1 MVFQTGQ
8 PKIGG
13 RQPGSINKLTKSVKE
28 AFAEAFDR
36 MGGADALVEWGKENP
51 TDFYKLASKLIPV
64 DVSLGIKQIP
74 TARAFPKEP
83 VTIDNDEQLNS
94 IDAGNTLSL
103 DCVH

>member
-13 RQPGSINKLTKSVKE
+13 RQPGSENKFTKSVKE

-64 DVSLGIKQIP
+64 DVSLGIQQIP
-74 TARAFPKEP
+74 QARAFPLGLP
-83 VTIDNDEQLNS
+83 VVTIDNDSQE
-94 IDAGNTLSL
+94 IETA
-103 DCVH
+103 H